1 MKMSGFEML
10 TNITAT
16 NLKKNYGF
24 KMKGKQG
31 FTATNF
37 KKKGF
42 KLKMNVFTTTN
53 EKKNW
58 F

>member
-37 KKKGF
+37 KKKRF
-42 KLKMNVFTTTN
+42 
-53 EKKNW
+53 
-58 F
+58 